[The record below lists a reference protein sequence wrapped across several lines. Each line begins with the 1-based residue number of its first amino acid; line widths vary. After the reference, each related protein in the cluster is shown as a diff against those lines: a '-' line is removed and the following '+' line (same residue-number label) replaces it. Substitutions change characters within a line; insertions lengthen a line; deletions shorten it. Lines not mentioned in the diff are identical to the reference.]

1 MIKRIVISLFFAWAL
16 GFPYAQAK
24 MPHLLPYC
32 IYRHYAV
39 AGSAF
44 MPLITNSEELLRQ
57 LDGMEMPFYVGYV
70 KLERDP
76 ETRLVLS
83 MDYSKKTDLH
93 IYAMDYLLNKIVE
106 TKRVNRYS
114 HIVKMHEDGF
124 SSYLE
129 FELSENGLK
138 QIEYEVSPIGAC
150 PDEPVLTAADFEF
163 ENTCIFR
170 PFANPPELCLDIEV
184 KLKNDPLGRKS
195 NATAG

>member
-1 MIKRIVISLFFAWAL
+1 MVKRIVISLFFVWAL

-44 MPLITNSEELLRQ
+44 IPFAYGHEERLRQ

-106 TKRVNRYS
+106 TKYVDRYS
-114 HIVKMHEDGF
+114 HTVKMHEDGF
-124 SSYLE
+124 FFYLS
-129 FELSENGLK
+129 FFIYPYTFYNSMCLH
-138 QIEYEVSPIGAC
+138 QI
-150 PDEPVLTAADFEF
+150 
-163 ENTCIFR
+163 CIS
-170 PFANPPELCLDIEV
+170 I
-184 KLKNDPLGRKS
+184 
-195 NATAG
+195 

>member
-1 MIKRIVISLFFAWAL
+1 MIKRIVISLFFVWAL
-16 GFPYAQAK
+16 GFPYVQAK
-24 MPHLLPYC
+24 MPHQLPFCVYQ
-32 IYRHYAV
+32 HFAV

-44 MPLITNSEELLRQ
+44 IPFAYGHEERLRQ

-106 TKRVNRYS
+106 TKYVDRYS
-114 HIVKMHEDGF
+114 HTVKMHEDEF
-124 SSYLE
+124 SLYLG

-195 NATAG
+195 NATAE

>member
-1 MIKRIVISLFFAWAL
+1 MVKRIVISLFFVWAL

-124 SSYLE
+124 FFYLA
-129 FELSENGLK
+129 FELSDKGLK
-138 QIEYEVSPIGAC
+138 EIEYESYPNGVC
-150 PDEPVLTAADFEF
+150 PDEPILTAADFEF

-195 NATAG
+195 NATAE

>member
-83 MDYSKKTDLH
+83 MDYSKKNGFT
-93 IYAMDYLLNKIVE
+93 YL
-106 TKRVNRYS
+106 RYGS
-114 HIVKMHEDGF
+114 PAEQNHRNQTCE
-124 SSYLE
+124 
-129 FELSENGLK
+129 
-138 QIEYEVSPIGAC
+138 QIQPY
-150 PDEPVLTAADFEF
+150 
-163 ENTCIFR
+163 R
-170 PFANPPELCLDIEV
+170 
-184 KLKNDPLGRKS
+184 
-195 NATAG
+195 